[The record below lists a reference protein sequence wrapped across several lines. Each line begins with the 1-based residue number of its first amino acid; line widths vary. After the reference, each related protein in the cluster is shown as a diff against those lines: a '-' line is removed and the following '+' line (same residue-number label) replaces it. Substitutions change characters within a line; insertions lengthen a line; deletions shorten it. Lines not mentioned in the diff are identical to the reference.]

1 MHTADTAITALE
13 RLAADLLARLE
24 GLRAAAA
31 LPEHTRLHRASDIA
45 DDAASGLAEIT
56 RNIPLI

>member
-13 RLAADLLARLE
+13 RLAADLLTRLE
-24 GLRAAAA
+24 TLRATPD
-31 LPEHTRLHRASDIA
+31 LSEHTRLHRASDIA
-45 DDAASGLAEIT
+45 DDTARGLAEIT